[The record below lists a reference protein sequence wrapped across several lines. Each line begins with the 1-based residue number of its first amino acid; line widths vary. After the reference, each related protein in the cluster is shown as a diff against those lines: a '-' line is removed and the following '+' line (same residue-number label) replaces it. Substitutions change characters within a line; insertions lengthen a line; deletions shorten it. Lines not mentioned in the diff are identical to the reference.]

1 MTIEFIL
8 PDIGEGIVEC
18 ELLEWLVS
26 EGEHI
31 EEDQPVAEV
40 MTDKAT
46 VQIPAMHAGTVK
58 KLHYAVGDIAKVH
71 EPLFAMVTDDSSIS
85 ADSVE
90 SEDARANLTSTD
102 DKPQNTAS
110 ENSGSENSNVGET
123 RASSSTSAI
132 EDFILPDIG
141 EGIVECEIVKW
152 NVQEGD
158 SIEEDQAVVEVMT
171 DKAVV
176 EIPAK
181 NAGTVHK
188 LYHAQGDIA
197 KVHTPL
203 FALMVE
209 RSGTNLSGSE
219 SSGSEN
225 SESKLSAPEA
235 AKEQQAN
242 SVSSNKASTKSKAAP
257 HLETEAKWKDGEFEP
272 PIAIPGRVL
281 ASPAVR
287 RIARE
292 QDLDLSEVSGS
303 GKKGRILKTDV
314 LELAKASQDAVSENT
329 RSHAS
334 NTYEL
339 KSGTSSQQ
347 VTSANSNNNQASGG
361 TRVEKV
367 RGIQSA
373 MAKQMAASVYTIPH
387 FTVSDEVVMDNL
399 IALRKNLKPEF
410 EKKNVKLSFM
420 PFFVK
425 AMSLALTEFPVIN
438 SQLNDEGSEQTYFED
453 HNIGFAVDSK
463 IGLLVPNIKGVQ
475 RLSLFDIAVQMQDII
490 EQARAGRVSG
500 EHLKGGTI
508 SISNI
513 GAIGG
518 ITATPVINKPEAA
531 IVALGKTQKLPRFD
545 DNDNVTA
552 QNIMAVNWSGDHRII
567 DGATMVRFN
576 NLWMSYLTSPE
587 KMLMHLK

>member
-46 VQIPAMHAGTVK
+46 VQIPAMHAGVVN
-58 KLHYAVGDIAKVH
+58 KLHYAVRDIAKVH
-71 EPLFAMVTDDSSIS
+71 APLFSMTPDDADGNNEPQAEDSNKRTDEISSK
-85 ADSVE
+85 
-90 SEDARANLTSTD
+90 NM
-102 DKPQNTAS
+102 QNDELPVAPS
-110 ENSGSENSNVGET
+110 
-123 RASSSTSAI
+123 RASSDKHI

-141 EGIVECEIVKW
+141 EGIVECEIVRW
-152 NVQEGD
+152 NVAEGD
-158 SIEEDQAVVEVMT
+158 VIEEDQAVVEVMT

-181 NAGTVHK
+181 NAGTVHR
-188 LYHAQGDIA
+188 LYYAQGDIA
-197 KVHTPL
+197 KVHSAL
-203 FALMVE
+203 FALEVE
-209 RSGTNLSGSE
+209 GDSNPAGDTEGNTSE
-219 SSGSEN
+219 SSQST
-225 SESKLSAPEA
+225 SATIIREPSNA
-235 AKEQQAN
+235 
-242 SVSSNKASTKSKAAP
+242 SNKHSTQLTSSKFR
-257 HLETEAKWKDGEFEP
+257 DGEFEP
-272 PIAIPGRVL
+272 PIAIEGKVL

-292 QDLDLSEVSGS
+292 HNIDLSAVNGS
-303 GKKGRILKTDV
+303 GKKGRVLKADV
-314 LELAKASQDAVSENT
+314 LNIQQSIKAESPFEDSTKPVSN
-329 RSHAS
+329 AS
-334 NTYEL
+334 
-339 KSGTSSQQ
+339 TSEKL
-347 VTSANSNNNQASGG
+347 SAANKGEVR
-361 TRVEKV
+361 TEKV
-367 RGIQSA
+367 RGIQAA
-373 MAKQMAASVYTIPH
+373 MAKQMSASVYTIPH
-387 FTVSDEVVMDNL
+387 FTVSDELVMDNL
-399 IALRKNLKPEF
+399 MSLRNLLKPEF
-410 EKKNVKLSFM
+410 EAKGTKLSFM

-425 AMSLALTEFPVIN
+425 AMSLALNEFPVVN
-438 SQLNDEGSEQTYFED
+438 SQLNDDASELSYYSD

-463 IGLLVPNIKGVQ
+463 IGLLVPNIKRVQ
-475 RLSLFDIAVQMQDII
+475 DLSLLDIAVQMQDII

-545 DNDNVTA
+545 DSGNVSA
-552 QNIMAVNWSGDHRII
+552 QHIMAVNWSGDHRII

-576 NLWMSYLTSPE
+576 NLWMSYLMQPE

>member
-46 VQIPAMHAGTVK
+46 VQIPAMHAGVVN

-71 EPLFAMVTDDSSIS
+71 APLFSMTPDD
-85 ADSVE
+85 ADANSDTQ
-90 SEDARANLTSTD
+90 EDAQAEVKDNASE
-102 DKPQNTAS
+102 TAS
-110 ENSGSENSNVGET
+110 VNDS
-123 RASSSTSAI
+123 ASSSASNGKHI

-152 NVQEGD
+152 NVAEGD
-158 SIEEDQAVVEVMT
+158 EIEEDQAVVEVMT

-181 NAGTVHK
+181 NAGTVHR
-188 LYHAQGDIA
+188 LYYAQGDIA
-197 KVHTPL
+197 KVHSAL
-203 FALMVE
+203 FALEVAGE
-209 RSGTNLSGSE
+209 VTTTSGTNDDSPSANNNASSVASQSSVNTQTNGS
-219 SSGSEN
+219 SQQSAQVAP
-225 SESKLSAPEA
+225 SKFS
-235 AKEQQAN
+235 
-242 SVSSNKASTKSKAAP
+242 
-257 HLETEAKWKDGEFEP
+257 DGEYEP
-272 PIAIPGRVL
+272 PIAIEGKVL

-287 RIARE
+287 RVARE
-292 QDLDLSEVSGS
+292 KNIDLSTVEGS
-303 GKKGRILKTDV
+303 GKKGRILKSDV
-314 LELAKASQDAVSENT
+314 LNLQ
-329 RSHAS
+329 HS
-334 NTYEL
+334 NVD
-339 KSGTSSQQ
+339 TSSQSS
-347 VTSANSNNNQASGG
+347 TSSAPSSSNAEKGDSNSTSTVLKGSVR
-361 TRVEKV
+361 TEKV
-367 RGIQSA
+367 RGIQAA
-373 MAKQMAASVYTIPH
+373 MAKQMSASVYTIPH
-387 FTVSDEVVMDNL
+387 FTVSDELVMDNL
-399 IALRKNLKPEF
+399 MALRKLLKPEF
-410 EKKNVKLSFM
+410 EAKNVKLSFM

-425 AMSLALTEFPVIN
+425 AMSLALNEFPVIN
-438 SQLNDEGSEQTYFED
+438 SQLNEDATEISYFAD

-463 IGLLVPNIKGVQ
+463 IGLLVPNIKRVQ
-475 RLSLFDIAVQMQDII
+475 DLSLLDIAVQMQDII
-490 EQARAGRVSG
+490 EQARAGRVAG

-545 DNDNVTA
+545 DEGNVSA

-576 NLWMSYLTSPE
+576 NLWMSYLTQPE

>member
-46 VQIPAMHAGTVK
+46 VQIPAMHAGVVN

-71 EPLFAMVTDDSSIS
+71 APLFSMTPDD
-85 ADSVE
+85 ADANSDTQ
-90 SEDARANLTSTD
+90 EDAQAEVKDN
-102 DKPQNTAS
+102 AS
-110 ENSGSENSNVGET
+110 ETATANDS
-123 RASSSTSAI
+123 ASSSASNGKHI

-152 NVQEGD
+152 NVAEGD
-158 SIEEDQAVVEVMT
+158 EIEEDQAVVEVMT

-181 NAGTVHK
+181 NAGTVHR
-188 LYHAQGDIA
+188 LYYAQGDIA
-197 KVHTPL
+197 KVHSAL
-203 FALMVE
+203 FALEVAGE
-209 RSGTNLSGSE
+209 VTTTSGTNDDSPSANNNASSVASQSSVNTQTNGS
-219 SSGSEN
+219 SQQSAQIAP
-225 SESKLSAPEA
+225 SKFS
-235 AKEQQAN
+235 
-242 SVSSNKASTKSKAAP
+242 
-257 HLETEAKWKDGEFEP
+257 DGEYEP
-272 PIAIPGRVL
+272 PIAIEGKVL

-287 RIARE
+287 RVARE
-292 QDLDLSEVSGS
+292 KNIDLSTVEGS
-303 GKKGRILKTDV
+303 GKKGRILKSDV
-314 LELAKASQDAVSENT
+314 LNLQ
-329 RSHAS
+329 HS
-334 NTYEL
+334 NVD
-339 KSGTSSQQ
+339 TSSQN
-347 VTSANSNNNQASGG
+347 TSSSAPSSSTAEKGDLNSTSTVLKGSVK
-361 TRVEKV
+361 TEKV
-367 RGIQSA
+367 RGIQAA
-373 MAKQMAASVYTIPH
+373 MAKQMSASVYTIPH
-387 FTVSDEVVMDNL
+387 FTVSDELVMDNL
-399 IALRKNLKPEF
+399 MSLRKLLKPEF
-410 EKKNVKLSFM
+410 EAKNVKLSFM

-425 AMSLALTEFPVIN
+425 AMSLALNEFPVVN
-438 SQLNDEGSEQTYFED
+438 SQLNEDATEISYFAD

-463 IGLLVPNIKGVQ
+463 IGLLVPNIKRVQ
-475 RLSLFDIAVQMQDII
+475 DLSLLDIAVQMQDII
-490 EQARAGRVSG
+490 EQARAGRVAG

-545 DNDNVTA
+545 DEGNVSA

-576 NLWMSYLTSPE
+576 NLWMSYLTQPE

>member
-46 VQIPAMHAGTVK
+46 VQIPAMHAGVVN

-71 EPLFAMVTDDSSIS
+71 APLFSMTPDD
-85 ADSVE
+85 ADANSDTQ
-90 SEDARANLTSTD
+90 EDAQAEVKDN
-102 DKPQNTAS
+102 AS
-110 ENSGSENSNVGET
+110 ETATANDS
-123 RASSSTSAI
+123 ASSSASNGKHI

-152 NVQEGD
+152 NVAEGD
-158 SIEEDQAVVEVMT
+158 EIEEDQAVVEVMT

-181 NAGTVHK
+181 NAGTVHR
-188 LYHAQGDIA
+188 LYYAQGDIA
-197 KVHTPL
+197 KVHSAL
-203 FALMVE
+203 FALEVAGE
-209 RSGTNLSGSE
+209 VTTTSGTNDDSPSANNNASSVASQSSVNTQTNGS
-219 SSGSEN
+219 SQQSAQVAP
-225 SESKLSAPEA
+225 SKFS
-235 AKEQQAN
+235 
-242 SVSSNKASTKSKAAP
+242 
-257 HLETEAKWKDGEFEP
+257 DGEYEP
-272 PIAIPGRVL
+272 PIAIEGKVL

-287 RIARE
+287 RVARE
-292 QDLDLSEVSGS
+292 KNIDLSSVEGS
-303 GKKGRILKTDV
+303 GKKGRILKSDV
-314 LELAKASQDAVSENT
+314 LNLQ
-329 RSHAS
+329 HS
-334 NTYEL
+334 NVD
-339 KSGTSSQQ
+339 TSSQNS
-347 VTSANSNNNQASGG
+347 TSSAPSSSNAEKGDSNSTSTVLKGSVR
-361 TRVEKV
+361 TEKV
-367 RGIQSA
+367 RGIHAA
-373 MAKQMAASVYTIPH
+373 MAKQMSASVYTIPH
-387 FTVSDEVVMDNL
+387 FTVSDELVMDNL
-399 IALRKNLKPEF
+399 MALRKLLKPEF
-410 EKKNVKLSFM
+410 EAKNVKLSFM

-425 AMSLALTEFPVIN
+425 AMSLALNEFPVVN
-438 SQLNDEGSEQTYFED
+438 SQLNEDATEISYFAD

-463 IGLLVPNIKGVQ
+463 IGLLVPNIKRVQ
-475 RLSLFDIAVQMQDII
+475 DLSLLDIAVQMQDII
-490 EQARAGRVSG
+490 EQARAGRVAG

-545 DNDNVTA
+545 DEGNVSA

-576 NLWMSYLTSPE
+576 NLWMSYLTQPE

>member
-46 VQIPAMHAGTVK
+46 VQIPAMHAGVVN

-71 EPLFAMVTDDSSIS
+71 APLFSMTPDD
-85 ADSVE
+85 ADANSDTQ
-90 SEDARANLTSTD
+90 EDAQAEVKDN
-102 DKPQNTAS
+102 AS
-110 ENSGSENSNVGET
+110 ETATANDS
-123 RASSSTSAI
+123 ASSSASNGKHI

-152 NVQEGD
+152 NVAEGD
-158 SIEEDQAVVEVMT
+158 EIEEDQAVVEVMT

-181 NAGTVHK
+181 NAGTVHR
-188 LYHAQGDIA
+188 LYYAQGDIA
-197 KVHTPL
+197 KVHSAL
-203 FALMVE
+203 FALEVAGE
-209 RSGTNLSGSE
+209 VTTTSGTNDDSPSANNNASSVASQSSVNTQTNGS
-219 SSGSEN
+219 SQQSAQVAP
-225 SESKLSAPEA
+225 SKFS
-235 AKEQQAN
+235 
-242 SVSSNKASTKSKAAP
+242 
-257 HLETEAKWKDGEFEP
+257 DGEYEP
-272 PIAIPGRVL
+272 PIAIEGKVL

-287 RIARE
+287 RVARE
-292 QDLDLSEVSGS
+292 KNIDLSSVEGS
-303 GKKGRILKTDV
+303 GKKGRILKSDV
-314 LELAKASQDAVSENT
+314 LNLQ
-329 RSHAS
+329 HS
-334 NTYEL
+334 NVD
-339 KSGTSSQQ
+339 TSSQNS
-347 VTSANSNNNQASGG
+347 TSSAPSSSNAEKGDSNSTSTVLKGSVR
-361 TRVEKV
+361 TEKV
-367 RGIQSA
+367 RGIHAA
-373 MAKQMAASVYTIPH
+373 MAKQMSASVYTIPH
-387 FTVSDEVVMDNL
+387 FTVSDELVMDNL
-399 IALRKNLKPEF
+399 MALRKLLKPEF
-410 EKKNVKLSFM
+410 EAKNVKLSFM

-425 AMSLALTEFPVIN
+425 AMSLALNEFPVIN
-438 SQLNDEGSEQTYFED
+438 SQLNEDATEISYFAD

-463 IGLLVPNIKGVQ
+463 IGLLVPNIKRVQ
-475 RLSLFDIAVQMQDII
+475 DLSLLDIAVQMQDII
-490 EQARAGRVSG
+490 EQARAGRVAG

-545 DNDNVTA
+545 DEGNVSA

-576 NLWMSYLTSPE
+576 NLWMSYLTQPE

>member
-46 VQIPAMHAGTVK
+46 VQIPAMHAGVVN

-71 EPLFAMVTDDSSIS
+71 APLFSMTPDD
-85 ADSVE
+85 ADANSDTH
-90 SEDARANLTSTD
+90 EDAQAEVKDN
-102 DKPQNTAS
+102 AS
-110 ENSGSENSNVGET
+110 ETATANDS
-123 RASSSTSAI
+123 ASSSASNGKHI

-152 NVQEGD
+152 NVAEGD
-158 SIEEDQAVVEVMT
+158 EIEEDQAVVEVMT

-181 NAGTVHK
+181 NAGTVHR
-188 LYHAQGDIA
+188 LYYAQGDIA
-197 KVHTPL
+197 KVHSAL
-203 FALMVE
+203 FALEVAGE
-209 RSGTNLSGSE
+209 VTTTSGTNDDSPSANNNASSVASQSSVNTQTNGS
-219 SSGSEN
+219 SQQSAQIAP
-225 SESKLSAPEA
+225 SKFS
-235 AKEQQAN
+235 
-242 SVSSNKASTKSKAAP
+242 
-257 HLETEAKWKDGEFEP
+257 DGEYEP
-272 PIAIPGRVL
+272 PIAIEGKVL

-287 RIARE
+287 RVARE
-292 QDLDLSEVSGS
+292 KNIDLSSVEGS
-303 GKKGRILKTDV
+303 GKKGRILKSDV
-314 LELAKASQDAVSENT
+314 LNLQ
-329 RSHAS
+329 HS
-334 NTYEL
+334 NVD
-339 KSGTSSQQ
+339 TSSQN
-347 VTSANSNNNQASGG
+347 TSSSAPSSSTAEKGDLNSTSTVLKGSVR
-361 TRVEKV
+361 TEKV
-367 RGIQSA
+367 RGIQAA
-373 MAKQMAASVYTIPH
+373 MAKQMSASVYTIPH
-387 FTVSDEVVMDNL
+387 FTVSDELVMDNL
-399 IALRKNLKPEF
+399 MSLRKLLKPEF
-410 EKKNVKLSFM
+410 EAKNVKLSFM

-425 AMSLALTEFPVIN
+425 AMSLALNEFPVVN
-438 SQLNDEGSEQTYFED
+438 SQLNEDATEISYFAD

-463 IGLLVPNIKGVQ
+463 IGLLVPNIKRVQ
-475 RLSLFDIAVQMQDII
+475 DLSLLDIAVQMQDII
-490 EQARAGRVSG
+490 EQARAGRVAG

-545 DNDNVTA
+545 DEGNVSA

-576 NLWMSYLTSPE
+576 NLWMSYLTQPE

>member
-46 VQIPAMHAGTVK
+46 VQIPAMHAGVVN

-71 EPLFAMVTDDSSIS
+71 APLFSMTPDD
-85 ADSVE
+85 ADANSDTH
-90 SEDARANLTSTD
+90 EDAQAEVKDN
-102 DKPQNTAS
+102 AS
-110 ENSGSENSNVGET
+110 ETATANDS
-123 RASSSTSAI
+123 ASSGASNGKHI

-152 NVQEGD
+152 NVAEGD
-158 SIEEDQAVVEVMT
+158 EIEEDQAVVEVMT

-181 NAGTVHK
+181 NAGTVHR
-188 LYHAQGDIA
+188 LYYAQGDIA
-197 KVHTPL
+197 KVHSAL
-203 FALMVE
+203 FALEVAGE
-209 RSGTNLSGSE
+209 VTTSSGTNDESPSANNSASSVASQSSVNKQTNGS
-219 SSGSEN
+219 SQQSAQFAP
-225 SESKLSAPEA
+225 SKFS
-235 AKEQQAN
+235 
-242 SVSSNKASTKSKAAP
+242 
-257 HLETEAKWKDGEFEP
+257 DGEYEP
-272 PIAIPGRVL
+272 PIAIEGKVL

-287 RIARE
+287 RVARE
-292 QDLDLSEVSGS
+292 KNIDLSTVEGS
-303 GKKGRILKTDV
+303 GKKGRILKSDV
-314 LELAKASQDAVSENT
+314 LNLQ
-329 RSHAS
+329 HS
-334 NTYEL
+334 NVD
-339 KSGTSSQQ
+339 TSSQNSRSSAPSSSTAEKGDLNS
-347 VTSANSNNNQASGG
+347 TSTVLKGSVR
-361 TRVEKV
+361 TEKV
-367 RGIQSA
+367 RGIQAA
-373 MAKQMAASVYTIPH
+373 MAKQMSASVYTIPH
-387 FTVSDEVVMDNL
+387 FTVSDELVMDNL
-399 IALRKNLKPEF
+399 MSLRKLLKPEF
-410 EKKNVKLSFM
+410 EAKNVKLSFM

-425 AMSLALTEFPVIN
+425 AMSLALNEFPVVN
-438 SQLNDEGSEQTYFED
+438 SQLNEDATEISYFAD

-463 IGLLVPNIKGVQ
+463 IGLLVPNIKRVQ
-475 RLSLFDIAVQMQDII
+475 DLSLLEIAVQMQDII
-490 EQARAGRVSG
+490 EQARAGRVAG

-545 DNDNVTA
+545 DEGNVSA

-576 NLWMSYLTSPE
+576 NLWMSYLTQPE

>member
-46 VQIPAMHAGTVK
+46 VQIPAMHAGVVN

-71 EPLFAMVTDDSSIS
+71 APLFSMTPDD
-85 ADSVE
+85 ADANSDTQ
-90 SEDARANLTSTD
+90 EDAQAEVKDN
-102 DKPQNTAS
+102 AS
-110 ENSGSENSNVGET
+110 ETATANDS
-123 RASSSTSAI
+123 ASSGASNGKHI

-152 NVQEGD
+152 NVAEGD
-158 SIEEDQAVVEVMT
+158 EIEEDQAVVEVMT

-181 NAGTVHK
+181 NAGTVHR
-188 LYHAQGDIA
+188 LYYAQGDIA
-197 KVHTPL
+197 KVHSAL
-203 FALMVE
+203 FALEVAGE
-209 RSGTNLSGSE
+209 VTTTSGTNDDSPSANNNASSVASQSSVNTQTNGS
-219 SSGSEN
+219 SQQSAQVAP
-225 SESKLSAPEA
+225 SKFS
-235 AKEQQAN
+235 
-242 SVSSNKASTKSKAAP
+242 
-257 HLETEAKWKDGEFEP
+257 DGEYEP
-272 PIAIPGRVL
+272 PIAIEGKVL

-287 RIARE
+287 RVARE
-292 QDLDLSEVSGS
+292 KNIDLSTVEGS
-303 GKKGRILKTDV
+303 GKKGRILKSDV
-314 LELAKASQDAVSENT
+314 LNLQ
-329 RSHAS
+329 HS
-334 NTYEL
+334 NVD
-339 KSGTSSQQ
+339 TSSQN
-347 VTSANSNNNQASGG
+347 TSSSAPSSSTAEKGDLNSTSTVLKGSVR
-361 TRVEKV
+361 TEKV
-367 RGIQSA
+367 RGIQAA
-373 MAKQMAASVYTIPH
+373 MAKQMSASVYTIPH
-387 FTVSDEVVMDNL
+387 FTVSDELVMDNL
-399 IALRKNLKPEF
+399 MSLRKLLKPEF
-410 EKKNVKLSFM
+410 EAKNVKLSFM

-425 AMSLALTEFPVIN
+425 AMSLALNEFPVVN
-438 SQLNDEGSEQTYFED
+438 SQLNEDATEISYFAD

-463 IGLLVPNIKGVQ
+463 IGLLVPNIKRVQ
-475 RLSLFDIAVQMQDII
+475 DLSLLEIAVQMQDII
-490 EQARAGRVSG
+490 EQARAGRVAG

-545 DNDNVTA
+545 DEGNVSA

-576 NLWMSYLTSPE
+576 NLWMSYLTQPE

>member
-46 VQIPAMHAGTVK
+46 VQIPAMHAGVVN

-71 EPLFAMVTDDSSIS
+71 APLFSMTPDDAGTNS
-85 ADSVE
+85 DTQ
-90 SEDARANLTSTD
+90 EDAQAEVKEN
-102 DKPQNTAS
+102 AS
-110 ENSGSENSNVGET
+110 ETATANDS
-123 RASSSTSAI
+123 ASSSASNGKHI

-152 NVQEGD
+152 NVAEGD
-158 SIEEDQAVVEVMT
+158 EIEEDQAVVEVMT

-181 NAGTVHK
+181 NAGTVHR
-188 LYHAQGDIA
+188 LYYAQGDIA
-197 KVHTPL
+197 KVHSAL
-203 FALMVE
+203 FALEVAGE
-209 RSGTNLSGSE
+209 ATTTSGTDDE
-219 SSGSEN
+219 S
-225 SESKLSAPEA
+225 LSANNSA
-235 AKEQQAN
+235 SSVASQSSVTVQTNGSSQQSAQ
-242 SVSSNKASTKSKAAP
+242 VAPSKFS
-257 HLETEAKWKDGEFEP
+257 DGEYEP
-272 PIAIPGRVL
+272 PIAIEGKVL

-287 RIARE
+287 RVARE
-292 QDLDLSEVSGS
+292 KNIDLSTVEGS
-303 GKKGRILKTDV
+303 GKKGRILKSDV
-314 LELAKASQDAVSENT
+314 LNLQ
-329 RSHAS
+329 HS
-334 NTYEL
+334 NVD
-339 KSGTSSQQ
+339 TSSQNS
-347 VTSANSNNNQASGG
+347 TSSAPSSSNAEKGDSNSTSTVLKGSVR
-361 TRVEKV
+361 TEKV
-367 RGIQSA
+367 RGIQAA
-373 MAKQMAASVYTIPH
+373 MAKQMSASVYTIPH
-387 FTVSDEVVMDNL
+387 FTVSDELVMDNL
-399 IALRKNLKPEF
+399 MALRKLLKPEF
-410 EKKNVKLSFM
+410 EAKNVKLSFM

-425 AMSLALTEFPVIN
+425 AMSLALNEFPVIN
-438 SQLNDEGSEQTYFED
+438 SQLNEDATEISYFAD

-463 IGLLVPNIKGVQ
+463 IGLLVPNIKRVQ
-475 RLSLFDIAVQMQDII
+475 DLSLLEIAVQMQDII
-490 EQARAGRVSG
+490 EQARAGRVAG

-545 DNDNVTA
+545 DEGNVSA

-576 NLWMSYLTSPE
+576 NLWMSYLTQPE

>member
-46 VQIPAMHAGTVK
+46 VQIPAMHAGVVN

-71 EPLFAMVTDDSSIS
+71 APLFSMTPDD
-85 ADSVE
+85 ADANSDTQ
-90 SEDARANLTSTD
+90 EDAQAEVKDNAAETATANVS
-102 DKPQNTAS
+102 
-110 ENSGSENSNVGET
+110 
-123 RASSSTSAI
+123 ASSSASNGKHI

-152 NVQEGD
+152 NVAEGD
-158 SIEEDQAVVEVMT
+158 EIEEDQAVVEVMT

-181 NAGTVHK
+181 NAGTVHR
-188 LYHAQGDIA
+188 LYYAQGDIA
-197 KVHTPL
+197 KVHSAL
-203 FALMVE
+203 FALEVVGE
-209 RSGTNLSGSE
+209 ASATNSTDDASP
-219 SSGSEN
+219 SSDTG
-225 SESKLSAPEA
+225 
-235 AKEQQAN
+235 
-242 SVSSNKASTKSKAAP
+242 SSNVASQSSVQTQTTGLSQQSMQVAPSKFS
-257 HLETEAKWKDGEFEP
+257 DGEYEP
-272 PIAIPGRVL
+272 PIAIEGKVL

-287 RIARE
+287 RVARE
-292 QDLDLSEVSGS
+292 KNIDLSSVKGS
-303 GKKGRILKTDV
+303 GKKGRILKSDV
-314 LELAKASQDAVSENT
+314 LNLQQPSVGSSTQSAPSSSSSSTSQKGDSSSVNT
-329 RSHAS
+329 VVKGSVR
-334 NTYEL
+334 T
-339 KSGTSSQQ
+339 
-347 VTSANSNNNQASGG
+347 
-361 TRVEKV
+361 EKV
-367 RGIQSA
+367 RGIQAA
-373 MAKQMAASVYTIPH
+373 MAKQMSASVYTIPH
-387 FTVSDEVVMDNL
+387 FTVSDELVMDNL
-399 IALRKNLKPEF
+399 MSLRKLLKPEF
-410 EKKNVKLSFM
+410 EAKNVKLSFM

-425 AMSLALTEFPVIN
+425 AMSLALNEFPVVN
-438 SQLNDEGSEQTYFED
+438 SQLNEDATEISYFAD

-463 IGLLVPNIKGVQ
+463 IGLLVPNIKRVQ
-475 RLSLFDIAVQMQDII
+475 DLSLLDIAVQMQDII
-490 EQARAGRVSG
+490 EQARAGRVAG

-545 DNDNVTA
+545 DEGNVSA

-576 NLWMSYLTSPE
+576 NLWMSYLTQPE

>member
-46 VQIPAMHAGTVK
+46 VQIPAMHAGVVN

-71 EPLFAMVTDDSSIS
+71 APLFSMTPDDAGTNS
-85 ADSVE
+85 DTQ
-90 SEDARANLTSTD
+90 EDAQAEVKEN
-102 DKPQNTAS
+102 AS
-110 ENSGSENSNVGET
+110 ETATANDS
-123 RASSSTSAI
+123 ASSSASNGKHI

-152 NVQEGD
+152 NVAEGD
-158 SIEEDQAVVEVMT
+158 EIEEDQAVVEVMT

-181 NAGTVHK
+181 NAGTVHR
-188 LYHAQGDIA
+188 LYYAQGDIA
-197 KVHTPL
+197 KVHSAL
-203 FALMVE
+203 FALEVAGE
-209 RSGTNLSGSE
+209 ATTTSGTDDE
-219 SSGSEN
+219 S
-225 SESKLSAPEA
+225 LSANNSA
-235 AKEQQAN
+235 SSVASQSSVTVQTNGSSQQSAQ
-242 SVSSNKASTKSKAAP
+242 VAPSKFS
-257 HLETEAKWKDGEFEP
+257 DGEYEP
-272 PIAIPGRVL
+272 PIAIEGKVL

-287 RIARE
+287 RVARE
-292 QDLDLSEVSGS
+292 KNIDLSTVEGS
-303 GKKGRILKTDV
+303 GKKGRILKSDV
-314 LELAKASQDAVSENT
+314 LNLQ
-329 RSHAS
+329 HS
-334 NTYEL
+334 NVD
-339 KSGTSSQQ
+339 TSSQNS
-347 VTSANSNNNQASGG
+347 TSSAPSSSNAEKGDSNSTSTVLKGSVR
-361 TRVEKV
+361 TEKV
-367 RGIQSA
+367 RGIQAA
-373 MAKQMAASVYTIPH
+373 MAKQMSASVYTIPH
-387 FTVSDEVVMDNL
+387 FTVSDELVMDNL
-399 IALRKNLKPEF
+399 MALRKLLKPEF
-410 EKKNVKLSFM
+410 EAKNVKLSFM

-425 AMSLALTEFPVIN
+425 AMSLALNKFPVIN
-438 SQLNDEGSEQTYFED
+438 SQLNEDATEISYFAD

-463 IGLLVPNIKGVQ
+463 IGLLVPNIKRVQ
-475 RLSLFDIAVQMQDII
+475 DLSLLEIAVQMQDII
-490 EQARAGRVSG
+490 EQARAGRVAG

-545 DNDNVTA
+545 DEGNVSA

-576 NLWMSYLTSPE
+576 NLWMSYLTQPE

>member
-46 VQIPAMHAGTVK
+46 VQIPAMHAGVVN

-71 EPLFAMVTDDSSIS
+71 APLFSMTPDD
-85 ADSVE
+85 ADANSDTH
-90 SEDARANLTSTD
+90 EDAQAEVKDN
-102 DKPQNTAS
+102 AS
-110 ENSGSENSNVGET
+110 ETATANDS
-123 RASSSTSAI
+123 ASSGASNSKHI

-152 NVQEGD
+152 NVAEGD
-158 SIEEDQAVVEVMT
+158 EIEEDQAVVEVMT

-181 NAGTVHK
+181 NAGTVHR
-188 LYHAQGDIA
+188 LYYAQGDIA
-197 KVHTPL
+197 KVHSAL
-203 FALMVE
+203 FALEVAGE
-209 RSGTNLSGSE
+209 VTTTSGTDDESPSANNSASSVASQSSVNTQTNGS
-219 SSGSEN
+219 SQQSAQIAP
-225 SESKLSAPEA
+225 SKFS
-235 AKEQQAN
+235 
-242 SVSSNKASTKSKAAP
+242 
-257 HLETEAKWKDGEFEP
+257 DGEYEP
-272 PIAIPGRVL
+272 PIAIEGKVL

-287 RIARE
+287 RVARE
-292 QDLDLSEVSGS
+292 KNIDLSTVEGS
-303 GKKGRILKTDV
+303 GKKGRILKSDV
-314 LELAKASQDAVSENT
+314 LNLQ
-329 RSHAS
+329 HS
-334 NTYEL
+334 NVD
-339 KSGTSSQQ
+339 TSSQN
-347 VTSANSNNNQASGG
+347 TSSSAPSSSTAGKGDLNSTSTVLKGSVR
-361 TRVEKV
+361 TEKV
-367 RGIQSA
+367 RGIQAA
-373 MAKQMAASVYTIPH
+373 MAKQMSASVYTIPH
-387 FTVSDEVVMDNL
+387 FTVSDELVMDNL
-399 IALRKNLKPEF
+399 MSLRKLLKPEF
-410 EKKNVKLSFM
+410 EAKNVKLSFM

-425 AMSLALTEFPVIN
+425 AMSLALNEFPVVN
-438 SQLNDEGSEQTYFED
+438 SQLNEDATEISYFAD

-463 IGLLVPNIKGVQ
+463 IGLLVPNIKRVQ
-475 RLSLFDIAVQMQDII
+475 DLSLLDIAVQMQDII
-490 EQARAGRVSG
+490 EQARAGRVAG

-545 DNDNVTA
+545 DEGNVSA

-576 NLWMSYLTSPE
+576 NLWMSYLTQPE

>member
-1 MTIEFIL
+1 L
-8 PDIGEGIVEC
+8 QC

-46 VQIPAMHAGTVK
+46 VQIPAMHAGVVN

-71 EPLFAMVTDDSSIS
+71 APLFAMTPDDANANS
-85 ADSVE
+85 DTQ
-90 SEDARANLTSTD
+90 EDAQAEVKEN
-102 DKPQNTAS
+102 AS
-110 ENSGSENSNVGET
+110 ETATANDS
-123 RASSSTSAI
+123 ASSGASNGKHI

-152 NVQEGD
+152 NVAEGD
-158 SIEEDQAVVEVMT
+158 EIEEDQAVVEVMT

-181 NAGTVHK
+181 NAGIVHR
-188 LYHAQGDIA
+188 LYYAQGDIA
-197 KVHTPL
+197 KVHSAL
-203 FALMVE
+203 FALEVAGE
-209 RSGTNLSGSE
+209 VTTTSGTNDESPSANNSTSSVASQSSVNTQTKGS
-219 SSGSEN
+219 SQQTTQVAP
-225 SESKLSAPEA
+225 SKFS
-235 AKEQQAN
+235 
-242 SVSSNKASTKSKAAP
+242 
-257 HLETEAKWKDGEFEP
+257 DGEYEP
-272 PIAIPGRVL
+272 PIAIEGKVL

-287 RIARE
+287 RVARE
-292 QDLDLSEVSGS
+292 KNIDLSTVEGS
-303 GKKGRILKTDV
+303 GKKGRILKSDV
-314 LELAKASQDAVSENT
+314 LNLQ
-329 RSHAS
+329 HS
-334 NTYEL
+334 NVD
-339 KSGTSSQQ
+339 TSSQN
-347 VTSANSNNNQASGG
+347 TSSSAPSSSTAEQGDSNSTSTVLKGSVR
-361 TRVEKV
+361 TEKV
-367 RGIQSA
+367 RGIQAA
-373 MAKQMAASVYTIPH
+373 MAKQMSASVYTIPH
-387 FTVSDEVVMDNL
+387 FTVSDELVMDNL
-399 IALRKNLKPEF
+399 MSLRKLLKPEF
-410 EKKNVKLSFM
+410 EAKNVKLSFM

-425 AMSLALTEFPVIN
+425 AMSLALNEFPVVN
-438 SQLNDEGSEQTYFED
+438 SQLNEDATEISYFAD

-463 IGLLVPNIKGVQ
+463 IGLLVPNIKRVQ
-475 RLSLFDIAVQMQDII
+475 DLSLLDIAVQMQDII
-490 EQARAGRVSG
+490 EQARAGRVAG

-545 DNDNVTA
+545 DEGNVSA

-576 NLWMSYLTSPE
+576 NLWMSYLTQPE

>member
-46 VQIPAMHAGTVK
+46 VQIPAMHAGVVN

-71 EPLFAMVTDDSSIS
+71 APLFSMTPDDGDANS
-85 ADSVE
+85 DTH
-90 SEDARANLTSTD
+90 EDAQAEVKDN
-102 DKPQNTAS
+102 AS
-110 ENSGSENSNVGET
+110 ETATANDS
-123 RASSSTSAI
+123 ASSGASNSKHI

-152 NVQEGD
+152 NVAEGD
-158 SIEEDQAVVEVMT
+158 EIEEDQAVVEVMT

-181 NAGTVHK
+181 NAGTVHR
-188 LYHAQGDIA
+188 LYYAQGDIA
-197 KVHTPL
+197 KVHSAL
-203 FALMVE
+203 FALEVAGE
-209 RSGTNLSGSE
+209 VTTTSGTDDESPSANNSASSVASQSSVNTQTNGS
-219 SSGSEN
+219 SQQSAQIAP
-225 SESKLSAPEA
+225 SKFS
-235 AKEQQAN
+235 
-242 SVSSNKASTKSKAAP
+242 
-257 HLETEAKWKDGEFEP
+257 DGEYEP
-272 PIAIPGRVL
+272 PIAIEGKVL

-287 RIARE
+287 RVARE
-292 QDLDLSEVSGS
+292 KNIDLSTVEGS
-303 GKKGRILKTDV
+303 GKKGRILKSDV
-314 LELAKASQDAVSENT
+314 LNLQ
-329 RSHAS
+329 HS
-334 NTYEL
+334 NVD
-339 KSGTSSQQ
+339 TSSQNS
-347 VTSANSNNNQASGG
+347 TSSAPSSSNAEKGDSNSTSTVLKGSVR
-361 TRVEKV
+361 TEKV
-367 RGIQSA
+367 RGIQAA
-373 MAKQMAASVYTIPH
+373 MAKQMSASVYTIPH
-387 FTVSDEVVMDNL
+387 FTVSDELVMDNL
-399 IALRKNLKPEF
+399 MALRKLLKPEF
-410 EKKNVKLSFM
+410 EAKNVKLSFM

-425 AMSLALTEFPVIN
+425 AMSLALNEFPVIN
-438 SQLNDEGSEQTYFED
+438 SQLNEDATEISYFAD

-463 IGLLVPNIKGVQ
+463 IGLLVPNIKRVQ
-475 RLSLFDIAVQMQDII
+475 DLSLLDIAVQMQDII
-490 EQARAGRVSG
+490 EQARAGRVAG

-545 DNDNVTA
+545 DEGNVSA

-576 NLWMSYLTSPE
+576 NLWMSYLTQPE

>member
-46 VQIPAMHAGTVK
+46 VQIPAMHAGTVE
-58 KLHYAVGDIAKVH
+58 KLHYAVGEIAKVH
-71 EPLFAMVTDDSSIS
+71 EPLFAMQPDDADVVSDNQ
-85 ADSVE
+85 DSVNE
-90 SEDARANLTSTD
+90 PSEDASNTISDSNTNL
-102 DKPQNTAS
+102 PQS
-110 ENSGSENSNVGET
+110 E
-123 RASSSTSAI
+123 SAQGI
-132 EDFILPDIG
+132 VEDFILPDIG

-152 NVQEGD
+152 NVSEGD
-158 SIEEDQAVVEVMT
+158 QIEEDQAVVEVMT

-181 NAGTVHK
+181 NAGVVHK

-203 FALMVE
+203 FALLVAGE
-209 RSGTNLSGSE
+209 G
-219 SSGSEN
+219 
-225 SESKLSAPEA
+225 A
-235 AKEQQAN
+235 AADSNQQAAVVGT
-242 SVSSNKASTKSKAAP
+242 STVSAQSGDATGQQKASSKDKRTADITP
-257 HLETEAKWKDGEFEP
+257 SKFKEGEYEP
-272 PIAIPGRVL
+272 PVVIEGKVL

-287 RIARE
+287 RVARE
-292 QDLDLSEVSGS
+292 HNIDLSGLTGS
-303 GKKGRILKTDV
+303 GKKGRILKADV
-314 LELAKASQDAVSENT
+314 IALKAN
-329 RSHAS
+329 
-334 NTYEL
+334 
-339 KSGTSSQQ
+339 
-347 VTSANSNNNQASGG
+347 NSNAKGKELNETSTATAQSSTVTPTSTSGG
-361 TRVEKV
+361 VRVEKV
-367 RGIQSA
+367 RGIQAA
-373 MAKQMAASVYTIPH
+373 MAKQMSASVYTIPH

-399 IALRKNLKPEF
+399 IALRKMLKPEF
-410 EKKNVKLSFM
+410 EAKDIKLSFM

-425 AMSLALTEFPVIN
+425 ALSLALTEFPVIN
-438 SQLNDEGSEQTYFED
+438 SQLNDDASELTYFDD

-475 RLSLFDIAVQMQDII
+475 NLSLLDIALQMQEII
-490 EQARAGRVSG
+490 NQAREGRIAG

-545 DNDNVTA
+545 EQGNVFA
-552 QNIMAVNWSGDHRII
+552 QHIMAVNWSGDHRII
-567 DGATMVRFN
+567 DGATMVKFN
-576 NLWMSYLTSPE
+576 NLWMSYLTQPE

>member
-46 VQIPAMHAGTVK
+46 VQIPAMHAGVVN

-71 EPLFAMVTDDSSIS
+71 APLFSMTPDDANANS
-85 ADSVE
+85 DTH
-90 SEDARANLTSTD
+90 EDAQPEVKDN
-102 DKPQNTAS
+102 AS
-110 ENSGSENSNVGET
+110 ETATANDS
-123 RASSSTSAI
+123 ASSGASNGKHI

-152 NVQEGD
+152 NVAEGD
-158 SIEEDQAVVEVMT
+158 EIEEDQAVVEVMT

-181 NAGTVHK
+181 NAGTVHR
-188 LYHAQGDIA
+188 LYYAQGDIA
-197 KVHTPL
+197 KVHSAL
-203 FALMVE
+203 FALEVAGE
-209 RSGTNLSGSE
+209 VTTTSGTNDESPSANNSASSVASQSSVNTQTNGS
-219 SSGSEN
+219 SQQSAQIAP
-225 SESKLSAPEA
+225 SKFS
-235 AKEQQAN
+235 
-242 SVSSNKASTKSKAAP
+242 
-257 HLETEAKWKDGEFEP
+257 DGEYEP
-272 PIAIPGRVL
+272 PIAIEGKVL

-287 RIARE
+287 RVARE
-292 QDLDLSEVSGS
+292 KNIDLSTVEGS
-303 GKKGRILKTDV
+303 GKKGRILKSDV
-314 LELAKASQDAVSENT
+314 LNLQ
-329 RSHAS
+329 HS
-334 NTYEL
+334 NVD
-339 KSGTSSQQ
+339 TSSQNSTFSAPSSSNAEKGDSNS
-347 VTSANSNNNQASGG
+347 TSTVLKGSVR
-361 TRVEKV
+361 TEKV
-367 RGIQSA
+367 RGIQAA
-373 MAKQMAASVYTIPH
+373 MAKQMSASVYTIPH
-387 FTVSDEVVMDNL
+387 FTVSDELVMDNL
-399 IALRKNLKPEF
+399 MALRKLLKPEF
-410 EKKNVKLSFM
+410 EAKNVKLSFM

-425 AMSLALTEFPVIN
+425 AMSLALNEFPVVN
-438 SQLNDEGSEQTYFED
+438 SQLNEDATEISYFAD

-463 IGLLVPNIKGVQ
+463 IGLLVPNIKRVQ
-475 RLSLFDIAVQMQDII
+475 DLSLLDIAVQMQDII
-490 EQARAGRVSG
+490 EQARAGRVAG

-545 DNDNVTA
+545 DEGNVSA

-576 NLWMSYLTSPE
+576 NLWISYLTQPE

>member
-46 VQIPAMHAGTVK
+46 VQIPAMHAGVVN

-71 EPLFAMVTDDSSIS
+71 APLFSMTPDDAGTNS
-85 ADSVE
+85 DTQ
-90 SEDARANLTSTD
+90 EDAQAEVKEN
-102 DKPQNTAS
+102 AS
-110 ENSGSENSNVGET
+110 ETATANDS
-123 RASSSTSAI
+123 ASSSASNGKHI

-152 NVQEGD
+152 NVAEGD
-158 SIEEDQAVVEVMT
+158 EIEEDQAVVEVMT

-181 NAGTVHK
+181 NAGTVHR
-188 LYHAQGDIA
+188 LYYAQGDIA
-197 KVHTPL
+197 KVHSAL
-203 FALMVE
+203 FALEVAGE
-209 RSGTNLSGSE
+209 VTTTSGTNDESPSANNSASSVASQSSVNTQTNGS
-219 SSGSEN
+219 SQQSAQVAP
-225 SESKLSAPEA
+225 SKFS
-235 AKEQQAN
+235 
-242 SVSSNKASTKSKAAP
+242 
-257 HLETEAKWKDGEFEP
+257 DGEYEP
-272 PIAIPGRVL
+272 PIAIEGKVL

-287 RIARE
+287 RVARE
-292 QDLDLSEVSGS
+292 KNIDLSTVEGS
-303 GKKGRILKTDV
+303 GKKGRILKSDV
-314 LELAKASQDAVSENT
+314 LNLQ
-329 RSHAS
+329 HS
-334 NTYEL
+334 NVD
-339 KSGTSSQQ
+339 TSSQNS
-347 VTSANSNNNQASGG
+347 TSSAPSSSNAEKGDSNSTSTVLKGSVR
-361 TRVEKV
+361 TEKV
-367 RGIQSA
+367 RGIQAA
-373 MAKQMAASVYTIPH
+373 MAKQMSASVYTIPH
-387 FTVSDEVVMDNL
+387 FTVSDELVMDNL
-399 IALRKNLKPEF
+399 MALRKLLKPEF
-410 EKKNVKLSFM
+410 EAKNVKLSFM

-425 AMSLALTEFPVIN
+425 AMSLALNEFPVIN
-438 SQLNDEGSEQTYFED
+438 SQLNEDATEISYFAD

-463 IGLLVPNIKGVQ
+463 IGLLVPNIKRVQ
-475 RLSLFDIAVQMQDII
+475 DLSLLEIAVQMQDII
-490 EQARAGRVSG
+490 EQARAGRVAG

-545 DNDNVTA
+545 DEGNVSA

-576 NLWMSYLTSPE
+576 NLWMSYLTQPE

>member
-46 VQIPAMHAGTVK
+46 VQIPAMHAGVVN

-71 EPLFAMVTDDSSIS
+71 APLFSMTPDD
-85 ADSVE
+85 ADANSDTQ
-90 SEDARANLTSTD
+90 EDAQAEVKDN
-102 DKPQNTAS
+102 AS
-110 ENSGSENSNVGET
+110 ETATANDS
-123 RASSSTSAI
+123 ASSSASNGKHI

-152 NVQEGD
+152 NVAEGD
-158 SIEEDQAVVEVMT
+158 EIEEDQAVVEVMT

-181 NAGTVHK
+181 NAGTVHR
-188 LYHAQGDIA
+188 LYYAQGDIA
-197 KVHTPL
+197 KVHSAL
-203 FALMVE
+203 FALEVAGE
-209 RSGTNLSGSE
+209 VTTTSGTNDDSPSANNNASSVASQSSVNTQTNGS
-219 SSGSEN
+219 SQQSAQVAP
-225 SESKLSAPEA
+225 SKFS
-235 AKEQQAN
+235 
-242 SVSSNKASTKSKAAP
+242 
-257 HLETEAKWKDGEFEP
+257 DGEYEP
-272 PIAIPGRVL
+272 PIAIEGKVL

-287 RIARE
+287 RVARE
-292 QDLDLSEVSGS
+292 KNIDLSTVEGS
-303 GKKGRILKTDV
+303 GKKGRILKSDV
-314 LELAKASQDAVSENT
+314 LNLQ
-329 RSHAS
+329 HS
-334 NTYEL
+334 NVD
-339 KSGTSSQQ
+339 TSSQNS
-347 VTSANSNNNQASGG
+347 TSSAPSSSNAEKGDSNSTSTVLKGSVR
-361 TRVEKV
+361 TEKV
-367 RGIQSA
+367 RGIHAA
-373 MAKQMAASVYTIPH
+373 MAKQMSASVYTIPH
-387 FTVSDEVVMDNL
+387 FTVSDELVMDNL
-399 IALRKNLKPEF
+399 MALRKLLKPEF
-410 EKKNVKLSFM
+410 EAKNVKLSFM

-425 AMSLALTEFPVIN
+425 AMSLALNEFPVIN
-438 SQLNDEGSEQTYFED
+438 SQLNEDATEISYFAD

-463 IGLLVPNIKGVQ
+463 IGLLVPNIKRVQ
-475 RLSLFDIAVQMQDII
+475 DLSLLEIAVQMQDII
-490 EQARAGRVSG
+490 EQARAGRVAG

-545 DNDNVTA
+545 DEGNVSA

-576 NLWMSYLTSPE
+576 NLWMSYLTQPE

>member
-46 VQIPAMHAGTVK
+46 VQIPAMHAGVVN

-71 EPLFAMVTDDSSIS
+71 EPLFSMTPDDATDENANSDLNTDANAHSVNENAEGHEQTV
-85 ADSVE
+85 AD
-90 SEDARANLTSTD
+90 T
-102 DKPQNTAS
+102 
-110 ENSGSENSNVGET
+110 GSL
-123 RASSSTSAI
+123 STSEALNGKHI

-152 NVQEGD
+152 NVAEGD
-158 SIEEDQAVVEVMT
+158 EIEEDQAVVEVMT

-181 NAGTVHK
+181 NAGTVHR
-188 LYHAQGDIA
+188 LYYAQGDIA
-197 KVHTPL
+197 KVHSAL
-203 FALMVE
+203 FALEVM
-209 RSGTNLSGSE
+209 GD
-219 SSGSEN
+219 SSV
-225 SESKLSAPEA
+225 
-235 AKEQQAN
+235 AN
-242 SVSSNKASTKSKAAP
+242 STSDNSGDASKATSKPSSNALPQTPDEKTQSKFS
-257 HLETEAKWKDGEFEP
+257 DGEFEP
-272 PIAIPGRVL
+272 PIAIEGKVL

-292 QDLDLSEVSGS
+292 KNIDLSSVKGT
-303 GKKGRILKTDV
+303 GKKGRILKSDV
-314 LELAKASQDAVSENT
+314 MNLQQTNVGASVKD
-329 RSHAS
+329 
-334 NTYEL
+334 
-339 KSGTSSQQ
+339 TSSASS
-347 VTSANSNNNQASGG
+347 TESTSHKSDTNSANTVVKGSVK
-361 TRVEKV
+361 TEKV
-367 RGIQSA
+367 RGIQAA
-373 MAKQMAASVYTIPH
+373 MAKQMSASVYTIPH
-387 FTVSDEVVMDNL
+387 FTVSDELVMDNL
-399 IALRKNLKPEF
+399 MSLRKLLKPEF
-410 EKKNVKLSFM
+410 EANNVKLSFM

-425 AMSLALTEFPVIN
+425 AMSLALNEFPVVN
-438 SQLNDEGSEQTYFED
+438 SQLNDDATEISYYSD

-463 IGLLVPNIKGVQ
+463 IGLLVPNIKRVQ
-475 RLSLFDIAVQMQDII
+475 DLSLLDIARQMQDII
-490 EQARAGRVSG
+490 EQARAGRVAG

-545 DNDNVTA
+545 DAGNVSA
-552 QNIMAVNWSGDHRII
+552 QHIMAVNWSGDHRII

-576 NLWMSYLTSPE
+576 NLWMSYLTQPE

>member
-46 VQIPAMHAGTVK
+46 VQIPAMHAGTVE
-58 KLHYAVGDIAKVH
+58 KLHYAVGEIAKVH
-71 EPLFAMVTDDSSIS
+71 EPLFAMKPDDADVASDNQ
-85 ADSVE
+85 DSVNE
-90 SEDARANLTSTD
+90 PSEDASNTISDSNANL
-102 DKPQNTAS
+102 PQS
-110 ENSGSENSNVGET
+110 E
-123 RASSSTSAI
+123 SAQGI
-132 EDFILPDIG
+132 VEDFILPDIG

-152 NVQEGD
+152 NVSEGD
-158 SIEEDQAVVEVMT
+158 QIEEDQAVVEVMT

-181 NAGTVHK
+181 NAGVVHK

-203 FALMVE
+203 FALLVAGE
-209 RSGTNLSGSE
+209 G
-219 SSGSEN
+219 
-225 SESKLSAPEA
+225 A
-235 AKEQQAN
+235 AADSNQQAA
-242 SVSSNKASTKSKAAP
+242 VVGSSTASAESGDSTSQQKTLSKDKPTADIT
-257 HLETEAKWKDGEFEP
+257 LSKFKEGEYEP
-272 PIAIPGRVL
+272 PVIIEGKVL

-287 RIARE
+287 RVARE
-292 QDLDLSEVSGS
+292 HNIDLSGVTGS
-303 GKKGRILKTDV
+303 GKKGRILKADV
-314 LELAKASQDAVSENT
+314 IALNANNSNAKAK
-329 RSHAS
+329 
-334 NTYEL
+334 EL
-339 KSGTSSQQ
+339 NETSTATATATAQGST
-347 VTSANSNNNQASGG
+347 VTPTSTSGG
-361 TRVEKV
+361 VRVEKV
-367 RGIQSA
+367 RGIQAA
-373 MAKQMAASVYTIPH
+373 MAKQMSASVYTIPH

-399 IALRKNLKPEF
+399 MTLRKMLKPEF
-410 EKKNVKLSFM
+410 EAKDIKLSFM

-425 AMSLALTEFPVIN
+425 ALSLALTEFPVIN
-438 SQLNDEGSEQTYFED
+438 SQLNDDASELTYFDD

-475 RLSLFDIAVQMQDII
+475 NLSLLDIALQMQEII
-490 EQARAGRVSG
+490 NQAREGRIAG

-545 DNDNVTA
+545 EQGNVFA
-552 QNIMAVNWSGDHRII
+552 QHIMAVNWSGDHRII
-567 DGATMVRFN
+567 DGATMVKFN
-576 NLWMSYLTSPE
+576 NLWMSYLTQPE

>member
-46 VQIPAMHAGTVK
+46 VQIPAMHAGVVN

-71 EPLFAMVTDDSSIS
+71 APLFSMTPDDGDANS
-85 ADSVE
+85 DTH
-90 SEDARANLTSTD
+90 EDAQAEVKDN
-102 DKPQNTAS
+102 AS
-110 ENSGSENSNVGET
+110 ETATANDS
-123 RASSSTSAI
+123 ASSGASNGKHI

-152 NVQEGD
+152 NVAEGD
-158 SIEEDQAVVEVMT
+158 EIEEDQAVVEVMT

-181 NAGTVHK
+181 NAGTVHR
-188 LYHAQGDIA
+188 LYYAQGDIA
-197 KVHTPL
+197 KVHSAL
-203 FALMVE
+203 FALEVAGE
-209 RSGTNLSGSE
+209 VTTSSGTNDESPSANNSASSVASQSSVNKQTNGS
-219 SSGSEN
+219 SQQSAQFAP
-225 SESKLSAPEA
+225 SKFS
-235 AKEQQAN
+235 
-242 SVSSNKASTKSKAAP
+242 
-257 HLETEAKWKDGEFEP
+257 DGEYEP
-272 PIAIPGRVL
+272 PIAIEGKVL

-287 RIARE
+287 RVARE
-292 QDLDLSEVSGS
+292 KNIDLSTVEGS
-303 GKKGRILKTDV
+303 GKKGRILKSDV
-314 LELAKASQDAVSENT
+314 LNLQ
-329 RSHAS
+329 HS
-334 NTYEL
+334 NVD
-339 KSGTSSQQ
+339 TSSQN
-347 VTSANSNNNQASGG
+347 TSSSAPSSSTAEKGDLNSTSTVLKGSVR
-361 TRVEKV
+361 TEKV
-367 RGIQSA
+367 RGIQAA
-373 MAKQMAASVYTIPH
+373 MAKQMSASVYTIPH
-387 FTVSDEVVMDNL
+387 FTVSDELVMDNL
-399 IALRKNLKPEF
+399 MSLRKLLKPEF
-410 EKKNVKLSFM
+410 EAKNVKLSFM

-425 AMSLALTEFPVIN
+425 AMSLALNEFPVVN
-438 SQLNDEGSEQTYFED
+438 SQLNEDATEISYFAD

-463 IGLLVPNIKGVQ
+463 IGLLVPNIKRVQ
-475 RLSLFDIAVQMQDII
+475 DLSLLEIAVQMQDII
-490 EQARAGRVSG
+490 EQARAGRVAG

-545 DNDNVTA
+545 DEGNVSA

-576 NLWMSYLTSPE
+576 NLWMSYLTQPE

>member
-46 VQIPAMHAGTVK
+46 VQIPAMHAGVVN

-71 EPLFAMVTDDSSIS
+71 APLFSMTPDD
-85 ADSVE
+85 ADANSDTH
-90 SEDARANLTSTD
+90 EDAQAEVKDN
-102 DKPQNTAS
+102 AS
-110 ENSGSENSNVGET
+110 ETATANDS
-123 RASSSTSAI
+123 ASSGASNGKHI

-152 NVQEGD
+152 NVAEGD
-158 SIEEDQAVVEVMT
+158 EIEEDQAVVEVMT

-181 NAGTVHK
+181 NAGTVHR
-188 LYHAQGDIA
+188 LYYAQGDIA
-197 KVHTPL
+197 KVHSAL
-203 FALMVE
+203 FALEVAGE
-209 RSGTNLSGSE
+209 VTTTSGTDDESPSANNSASSVASQSSVNTQTNGS
-219 SSGSEN
+219 SQQSAQISP
-225 SESKLSAPEA
+225 SKFS
-235 AKEQQAN
+235 
-242 SVSSNKASTKSKAAP
+242 
-257 HLETEAKWKDGEFEP
+257 DGEYEP
-272 PIAIPGRVL
+272 PIAIEGKVL

-287 RIARE
+287 RVARE
-292 QDLDLSEVSGS
+292 KNIDLSTVEGS
-303 GKKGRILKTDV
+303 GKKGRILKSDV
-314 LELAKASQDAVSENT
+314 LNLQ
-329 RSHAS
+329 HS
-334 NTYEL
+334 NVD
-339 KSGTSSQQ
+339 TSSQNSRSSAPSSSTAEKGDLNS
-347 VTSANSNNNQASGG
+347 TSTVLKGSVR
-361 TRVEKV
+361 TEKV
-367 RGIQSA
+367 RGIQAA
-373 MAKQMAASVYTIPH
+373 MAKQMSASVYTIPH
-387 FTVSDEVVMDNL
+387 FTVSDELVMDNL
-399 IALRKNLKPEF
+399 MALRKLLKPEF
-410 EKKNVKLSFM
+410 EAKNVKLSFM

-425 AMSLALTEFPVIN
+425 AMSLALNEFPVIN
-438 SQLNDEGSEQTYFED
+438 SQLNEDATEISYFTD

-463 IGLLVPNIKGVQ
+463 IGLLVPNIKRVQ
-475 RLSLFDIAVQMQDII
+475 DLSLLDIAVQMQVII
-490 EQARAGRVSG
+490 EQARAGRVAG

-545 DNDNVTA
+545 DEGNVSA

-576 NLWMSYLTSPE
+576 NLWMSYLTQPE

>member
-58 KLHYAVGDIAKVH
+58 KLHYAVGEIAKVH
-71 EPLFAMVTDDSSIS
+71 EPLFAMQPDDADVASDNQDSVNEPSEDDSNTIS
-85 ADSVE
+85 DSN
-90 SEDARANLTSTD
+90 ANL
-102 DKPQNTAS
+102 PQS
-110 ENSGSENSNVGET
+110 D
-123 RASSSTSAI
+123 SAQGI
-132 EDFILPDIG
+132 VEDFILPDIG

-152 NVQEGD
+152 NVSEGD
-158 SIEEDQAVVEVMT
+158 QIEEDQAVVEVMT

-181 NAGTVHK
+181 NAGVVHK

-203 FALMVE
+203 FALLVAGE
-209 RSGTNLSGSE
+209 G
-219 SSGSEN
+219 
-225 SESKLSAPEA
+225 A
-235 AKEQQAN
+235 AVDSNQQAVGN
-242 SVSSNKASTKSKAAP
+242 GSSTASAQSGDSTSQQKTSSKDKPTADITP
-257 HLETEAKWKDGEFEP
+257 SKFKEGEYEP
-272 PIAIPGRVL
+272 PVVIEGKVL

-287 RIARE
+287 RVARE
-292 QDLDLSEVSGS
+292 HNIDLSGVTGS
-303 GKKGRILKTDV
+303 GKKGRILKADV
-314 LELAKASQDAVSENT
+314 IALNANNSNAKAK
-329 RSHAS
+329 
-334 NTYEL
+334 EL
-339 KSGTSSQQ
+339 NETSTATAQGST
-347 VTSANSNNNQASGG
+347 VTLTSTSGG
-361 TRVEKV
+361 VRVEKV
-367 RGIQSA
+367 RGIQAA
-373 MAKQMAASVYTIPH
+373 MAKQMSASVYTIPH

-399 IALRKNLKPEF
+399 MALRKMLKPEF
-410 EKKNVKLSFM
+410 EAKDIKLSFM

-425 AMSLALTEFPVIN
+425 ALSLALTEFPIIN
-438 SQLNDEGSEQTYFED
+438 SQLNDDASELTYFDD

-475 RLSLFDIAVQMQDII
+475 NLSLLDIALQMQEII
-490 EQARAGRVSG
+490 NQAREGRIAS

-545 DNDNVTA
+545 EQGNVFA
-552 QNIMAVNWSGDHRII
+552 QHIMAVNWSGDHRII
-567 DGATMVRFN
+567 DGATMVKFN
-576 NLWMSYLTSPE
+576 NLWMSYLAQPE

>member
-46 VQIPAMHAGTVK
+46 VQIPAMHAGVVN

-71 EPLFAMVTDDSSIS
+71 APLFSMTPDD
-85 ADSVE
+85 ADANSDTQ
-90 SEDARANLTSTD
+90 EDAQAEVKDNAAEAATANDS
-102 DKPQNTAS
+102 
-110 ENSGSENSNVGET
+110 
-123 RASSSTSAI
+123 ASSSASNGKHI

-152 NVQEGD
+152 NVAEGD
-158 SIEEDQAVVEVMT
+158 EIEEDQAVVEVMT

-181 NAGTVHK
+181 NAGTVHR
-188 LYHAQGDIA
+188 LYYAQGDIA
-197 KVHTPL
+197 KVHSAL
-203 FALMVE
+203 FALEVVGE
-209 RSGTNLSGSE
+209 ASATNSTADASP
-219 SSGSEN
+219 SSDIG
-225 SESKLSAPEA
+225 
-235 AKEQQAN
+235 
-242 SVSSNKASTKSKAAP
+242 SSNDASQSSVQTQTNGLSPQSTQVAPSKFS
-257 HLETEAKWKDGEFEP
+257 DGEYEP
-272 PIAIPGRVL
+272 PIAIEGKVL

-287 RIARE
+287 RVARE
-292 QDLDLSEVSGS
+292 KNIDLSSVKGS
-303 GKKGRILKTDV
+303 GKKGRILKSDV
-314 LELAKASQDAVSENT
+314 LNLQQPSVGSSTQSAPSSSSSSTSQKGDSSSVNT
-329 RSHAS
+329 VVKGSVR
-334 NTYEL
+334 T
-339 KSGTSSQQ
+339 
-347 VTSANSNNNQASGG
+347 
-361 TRVEKV
+361 EKV
-367 RGIQSA
+367 RGIQAA
-373 MAKQMAASVYTIPH
+373 MAKQMSASVYTIPH
-387 FTVSDEVVMDNL
+387 FTVSDELVMDNL
-399 IALRKNLKPEF
+399 MSLRKLLKPEF
-410 EKKNVKLSFM
+410 EAKNVKLSFM

-425 AMSLALTEFPVIN
+425 AMSLALNEFPVVN
-438 SQLNDEGSEQTYFED
+438 SQLNEDATEISYFAD

-463 IGLLVPNIKGVQ
+463 IGLLVPNIKRVQ
-475 RLSLFDIAVQMQDII
+475 DLSLLDIAVQMQDII
-490 EQARAGRVSG
+490 EQARAGRVAG

-545 DNDNVTA
+545 DEGNVSA

-576 NLWMSYLTSPE
+576 NLWMSYLTQPE

>member
-46 VQIPAMHAGTVK
+46 VQIPAMHAGVVN

-71 EPLFAMVTDDSSIS
+71 APLFSMTPDD
-85 ADSVE
+85 ADANSDTQ
-90 SEDARANLTSTD
+90 EDAQAEVKDN
-102 DKPQNTAS
+102 AS
-110 ENSGSENSNVGET
+110 ETATANDS
-123 RASSSTSAI
+123 ASSGASNGKHI

-152 NVQEGD
+152 NVAEGD
-158 SIEEDQAVVEVMT
+158 EIEEDQAVVEVMT

-181 NAGTVHK
+181 NAGTVHR
-188 LYHAQGDIA
+188 LYYAQGDIA
-197 KVHTPL
+197 KVHSAL
-203 FALMVE
+203 FALEVAGE
-209 RSGTNLSGSE
+209 VTTTSGTDDESPSAKNNASSVVSQSSVNTQTNGS
-219 SSGSEN
+219 SQQSAQVAP
-225 SESKLSAPEA
+225 SKFS
-235 AKEQQAN
+235 
-242 SVSSNKASTKSKAAP
+242 
-257 HLETEAKWKDGEFEP
+257 DGEYEP
-272 PIAIPGRVL
+272 PIAIEGKVL

-287 RIARE
+287 RVARE
-292 QDLDLSEVSGS
+292 KNIDLSTVEGS
-303 GKKGRILKTDV
+303 GKKGRILKSDV
-314 LELAKASQDAVSENT
+314 LNLQ
-329 RSHAS
+329 HS
-334 NTYEL
+334 NVD
-339 KSGTSSQQ
+339 TSSQN
-347 VTSANSNNNQASGG
+347 TSSSAPSSSTAEKGDLNSTSTVLKGSVR
-361 TRVEKV
+361 TEKV
-367 RGIQSA
+367 RGIQAA
-373 MAKQMAASVYTIPH
+373 MAKQMSASVYTIPH
-387 FTVSDEVVMDNL
+387 FTVSDELVMDNL
-399 IALRKNLKPEF
+399 MSLRKLLKPEF
-410 EKKNVKLSFM
+410 EAKNVKLSFM

-425 AMSLALTEFPVIN
+425 AMSLALNEFPVIN
-438 SQLNDEGSEQTYFED
+438 SQLNEDATEISYFAD

-463 IGLLVPNIKGVQ
+463 IGLLVPNIKRVQ
-475 RLSLFDIAVQMQDII
+475 DLSLLDIAVQMQDII
-490 EQARAGRVSG
+490 EQARAGRVAG

-545 DNDNVTA
+545 DEGNVSA

-576 NLWMSYLTSPE
+576 NLWMSYLTQPE

>member
-46 VQIPAMHAGTVK
+46 VQIPAMHAGVVN

-71 EPLFAMVTDDSSIS
+71 APLFSMTPDD
-85 ADSVE
+85 ADANSDTH
-90 SEDARANLTSTD
+90 EDAQAEVKDN
-102 DKPQNTAS
+102 AS
-110 ENSGSENSNVGET
+110 ETATANDS
-123 RASSSTSAI
+123 ASSGASNSKHI

-152 NVQEGD
+152 NVAEGD
-158 SIEEDQAVVEVMT
+158 EIEEDQAVVEVMT

-181 NAGTVHK
+181 NAGTVHR
-188 LYHAQGDIA
+188 LYYAQGDIA
-197 KVHTPL
+197 KVHSAL
-203 FALMVE
+203 FALEVAGE
-209 RSGTNLSGSE
+209 ATTTSGTNDESPSANNSASSVVSQSSVNTQTNGS
-219 SSGSEN
+219 SQQSAQVAP
-225 SESKLSAPEA
+225 SKFS
-235 AKEQQAN
+235 
-242 SVSSNKASTKSKAAP
+242 
-257 HLETEAKWKDGEFEP
+257 DGEYEP
-272 PIAIPGRVL
+272 PIAIEGKVL

-287 RIARE
+287 RVARE
-292 QDLDLSEVSGS
+292 KNIDLSTVEGS
-303 GKKGRILKTDV
+303 GKKGRILKSDV
-314 LELAKASQDAVSENT
+314 LNLQ
-329 RSHAS
+329 HS
-334 NTYEL
+334 NVD
-339 KSGTSSQQ
+339 TSSQNS
-347 VTSANSNNNQASGG
+347 TSSAPSSSNAEKGDSNSTSTVLKGSVR
-361 TRVEKV
+361 TEKV
-367 RGIQSA
+367 RGIQAA
-373 MAKQMAASVYTIPH
+373 MAKQMSASVYTIPH
-387 FTVSDEVVMDNL
+387 FTVSDELVMDNL
-399 IALRKNLKPEF
+399 MALRKLLKPEF
-410 EKKNVKLSFM
+410 EAKNVKLSFM

-425 AMSLALTEFPVIN
+425 AMSLALNEFPVIN
-438 SQLNDEGSEQTYFED
+438 SQLNEDATEISYFAD

-463 IGLLVPNIKGVQ
+463 IGLLVPNIKRVQ
-475 RLSLFDIAVQMQDII
+475 DLSLLEIAVQMQDII
-490 EQARAGRVSG
+490 EQARAGRVAG

-545 DNDNVTA
+545 DEGNVSA

-576 NLWMSYLTSPE
+576 NLWMSYLTQPE

>member
-46 VQIPAMHAGTVK
+46 VQIPAMHAGVVN

-71 EPLFAMVTDDSSIS
+71 APLFSMTPDD
-85 ADSVE
+85 ADANSDTH
-90 SEDARANLTSTD
+90 EDAQAEVKDN
-102 DKPQNTAS
+102 AS
-110 ENSGSENSNVGET
+110 ETATANDS
-123 RASSSTSAI
+123 ASSSASNGKHI

-152 NVQEGD
+152 NVAEGD
-158 SIEEDQAVVEVMT
+158 EIEEDQAVVEVMT

-181 NAGTVHK
+181 NAGTVHR
-188 LYHAQGDIA
+188 LYYAQGDIA
-197 KVHTPL
+197 KVHSAL
-203 FALMVE
+203 FALEVAGE
-209 RSGTNLSGSE
+209 ATTTSGTDDE
-219 SSGSEN
+219 S
-225 SESKLSAPEA
+225 LSANNSA
-235 AKEQQAN
+235 SSVASQSSVTVQTNGSSQQSAQ
-242 SVSSNKASTKSKAAP
+242 VAPSKFS
-257 HLETEAKWKDGEFEP
+257 DGEYEP
-272 PIAIPGRVL
+272 PIAIEGKVL

-287 RIARE
+287 RVARE
-292 QDLDLSEVSGS
+292 KNIDLSTVEGS
-303 GKKGRILKTDV
+303 GKKGRILKSDV
-314 LELAKASQDAVSENT
+314 LNLQ
-329 RSHAS
+329 HS
-334 NTYEL
+334 NVD
-339 KSGTSSQQ
+339 TSSQNSRSSAPSSSTAEKGDLNS
-347 VTSANSNNNQASGG
+347 TSTVLKGSVR
-361 TRVEKV
+361 TEKV
-367 RGIQSA
+367 RGIQAA
-373 MAKQMAASVYTIPH
+373 MAKQMSASVYTIPH
-387 FTVSDEVVMDNL
+387 FTVSDELVMDNL
-399 IALRKNLKPEF
+399 MSLRKLLKPEF
-410 EKKNVKLSFM
+410 EAKNVKLSFM

-425 AMSLALTEFPVIN
+425 AMSLALNEFPVVN
-438 SQLNDEGSEQTYFED
+438 SQLNEDATEISYFAD

-463 IGLLVPNIKGVQ
+463 IGLLVPNIKRVQ
-475 RLSLFDIAVQMQDII
+475 DLSLLDIAVQMQVII
-490 EQARAGRVSG
+490 EQARAGRVAG

-545 DNDNVTA
+545 DEGNVSA

-576 NLWMSYLTSPE
+576 NLWMSYLTQPE

>member
-46 VQIPAMHAGTVK
+46 VQIPAMHAGVVN

-71 EPLFAMVTDDSSIS
+71 APLFSMTPDDANANS
-85 ADSVE
+85 DTQ
-90 SEDARANLTSTD
+90 EDAQAEVKDN
-102 DKPQNTAS
+102 AS
-110 ENSGSENSNVGET
+110 ETATANDS
-123 RASSSTSAI
+123 ASSGASNGKHI

-152 NVQEGD
+152 NVAEGD
-158 SIEEDQAVVEVMT
+158 EIEEDQAVVEVMT

-181 NAGTVHK
+181 NAGTVHR
-188 LYHAQGDIA
+188 LYYAQGDIA
-197 KVHTPL
+197 KVHSAL
-203 FALMVE
+203 FALEVAGE
-209 RSGTNLSGSE
+209 VTTSSGTNDESPSANNSASSVASQSSVNTQTNGS
-219 SSGSEN
+219 SQQSAQVAP
-225 SESKLSAPEA
+225 SKFS
-235 AKEQQAN
+235 
-242 SVSSNKASTKSKAAP
+242 
-257 HLETEAKWKDGEFEP
+257 DGEYEP
-272 PIAIPGRVL
+272 PIAIEGKVL

-287 RIARE
+287 RVARE
-292 QDLDLSEVSGS
+292 KNIDLSSVEGS
-303 GKKGRILKTDV
+303 GKKGRILKSDV
-314 LELAKASQDAVSENT
+314 LNLQ
-329 RSHAS
+329 HS
-334 NTYEL
+334 NVD
-339 KSGTSSQQ
+339 TSSQSS
-347 VTSANSNNNQASGG
+347 TSSAPSSSTAEKGDLNSTSTVLKGSVR
-361 TRVEKV
+361 TEKV
-367 RGIQSA
+367 RGIQAA
-373 MAKQMAASVYTIPH
+373 MAKQMSASVYTIPH
-387 FTVSDEVVMDNL
+387 FTVSDELVMDNL
-399 IALRKNLKPEF
+399 MSLRKLLKPEF
-410 EKKNVKLSFM
+410 EAKNVKLSFM

-425 AMSLALTEFPVIN
+425 AMSLALNEFPVVN
-438 SQLNDEGSEQTYFED
+438 SQLNEDATEISYFAD

-463 IGLLVPNIKGVQ
+463 IGLLVPNIKRVQ
-475 RLSLFDIAVQMQDII
+475 DLSLLEIAVQMQDII
-490 EQARAGRVSG
+490 EQARAGRVAG

-545 DNDNVTA
+545 DEGNVSA

-576 NLWMSYLTSPE
+576 NLWMSYLTQPE

>member
-46 VQIPAMHAGTVK
+46 VQIPAMHAGVVN

-71 EPLFAMVTDDSSIS
+71 APLFSMTPDD
-85 ADSVE
+85 ADANSDTQ
-90 SEDARANLTSTD
+90 EDAQAEVKDNAAETATANVS
-102 DKPQNTAS
+102 
-110 ENSGSENSNVGET
+110 
-123 RASSSTSAI
+123 ASSSASNGKHI

-152 NVQEGD
+152 NVAEGD
-158 SIEEDQAVVEVMT
+158 EIEEDQAVVEVMT

-181 NAGTVHK
+181 NAGTVHR
-188 LYHAQGDIA
+188 LYYAQGDIA
-197 KVHTPL
+197 KVHSAL
-203 FALMVE
+203 FALEVVGE
-209 RSGTNLSGSE
+209 ASATNSTADASP
-219 SSGSEN
+219 SSHTG
-225 SESKLSAPEA
+225 
-235 AKEQQAN
+235 
-242 SVSSNKASTKSKAAP
+242 SSNVASQSSVQTQTNGLSQQSTQVAPSKFS
-257 HLETEAKWKDGEFEP
+257 DGEYEP
-272 PIAIPGRVL
+272 PIAIEGKVL

-287 RIARE
+287 RVARE
-292 QDLDLSEVSGS
+292 KNIDLSSVKGS
-303 GKKGRILKTDV
+303 GKKGRILKSDV
-314 LELAKASQDAVSENT
+314 LNLQQPSVGSSTQSAPSSSSSSTSQKGDSSSVNT
-329 RSHAS
+329 VVKGSVR
-334 NTYEL
+334 T
-339 KSGTSSQQ
+339 
-347 VTSANSNNNQASGG
+347 
-361 TRVEKV
+361 EKV
-367 RGIQSA
+367 RGIQAA
-373 MAKQMAASVYTIPH
+373 MAKQMSASVYTIPH
-387 FTVSDEVVMDNL
+387 FTVSDELVMDNL
-399 IALRKNLKPEF
+399 MSLRKLLKPEF
-410 EKKNVKLSFM
+410 EAKNVKLSFM

-425 AMSLALTEFPVIN
+425 AMSLALNEFPVVN
-438 SQLNDEGSEQTYFED
+438 SQLNEDATEISYFAD

-463 IGLLVPNIKGVQ
+463 IGLLVPNIKRVQ
-475 RLSLFDIAVQMQDII
+475 DLSLLEIAVQMQDII
-490 EQARAGRVSG
+490 EQARAGRVAG

-545 DNDNVTA
+545 DEGNVSA

-576 NLWMSYLTSPE
+576 NLWMSYLTQPE

>member
-46 VQIPAMHAGTVK
+46 VQIPAMHAGVVN

-71 EPLFAMVTDDSSIS
+71 APLFSMTPDD
-85 ADSVE
+85 ADANSDTH
-90 SEDARANLTSTD
+90 EDAQAEVKDN
-102 DKPQNTAS
+102 AS
-110 ENSGSENSNVGET
+110 ETATANDS
-123 RASSSTSAI
+123 ASSGASNGKHI

-152 NVQEGD
+152 NVAEGD
-158 SIEEDQAVVEVMT
+158 EIEEDQAVVEVMT

-181 NAGTVHK
+181 NAGTVHR
-188 LYHAQGDIA
+188 LYYAQGDIA
-197 KVHTPL
+197 KVHSAL
-203 FALMVE
+203 FALEVAGE
-209 RSGTNLSGSE
+209 VTTTSGTDDESPSAKNNASSVASQSSVNTQTNGS
-219 SSGSEN
+219 SQQSAQIAP
-225 SESKLSAPEA
+225 SKFS
-235 AKEQQAN
+235 
-242 SVSSNKASTKSKAAP
+242 
-257 HLETEAKWKDGEFEP
+257 DGEYEP
-272 PIAIPGRVL
+272 PIAIEGKVL

-287 RIARE
+287 RVARE
-292 QDLDLSEVSGS
+292 KNIDLSTVEGS
-303 GKKGRILKTDV
+303 GKKGRILKSDV
-314 LELAKASQDAVSENT
+314 LNLQ
-329 RSHAS
+329 HS
-334 NTYEL
+334 NVD
-339 KSGTSSQQ
+339 TSSQN
-347 VTSANSNNNQASGG
+347 TSSSAPSSSTAEKGDLNSTSTVLKGSVR
-361 TRVEKV
+361 TEKV
-367 RGIQSA
+367 RGIQAA
-373 MAKQMAASVYTIPH
+373 MAKQMSASVYTIPH
-387 FTVSDEVVMDNL
+387 FTVSDELVMDNL
-399 IALRKNLKPEF
+399 MSLRKLLKPEF
-410 EKKNVKLSFM
+410 EAKNVKLSFM

-425 AMSLALTEFPVIN
+425 AMSLALNEFPVIN
-438 SQLNDEGSEQTYFED
+438 SQLNEDATEISYFAD

-463 IGLLVPNIKGVQ
+463 IGLLVPNIKRVQ
-475 RLSLFDIAVQMQDII
+475 DLSLLDIAVQMQVII
-490 EQARAGRVSG
+490 EQARAGRVAG

-545 DNDNVTA
+545 DEGNVSA

-576 NLWMSYLTSPE
+576 NLWMSYLTQPE

>member
-46 VQIPAMHAGTVK
+46 VQIPAMHAGVVN

-71 EPLFAMVTDDSSIS
+71 APLFSMTPDD
-85 ADSVE
+85 ADANSDTQ
-90 SEDARANLTSTD
+90 EDARAEVKDNASE
-102 DKPQNTAS
+102 TAS
-110 ENSGSENSNVGET
+110 VNDS
-123 RASSSTSAI
+123 ASSSASNGKHI

-152 NVQEGD
+152 NVAEGD
-158 SIEEDQAVVEVMT
+158 EIEEDQAVVEVMT

-181 NAGTVHK
+181 NAGTVHR
-188 LYHAQGDIA
+188 LYYAQGDIA
-197 KVHTPL
+197 KVHSAL
-203 FALMVE
+203 FALEVAGE
-209 RSGTNLSGSE
+209 VTTTSGTNDDSPSANNNASSVASQSSVNTQTNGS
-219 SSGSEN
+219 SQQ
-225 SESKLSAPEA
+225 SA
-235 AKEQQAN
+235 Q
-242 SVSSNKASTKSKAAP
+242 VAP
-257 HLETEAKWKDGEFEP
+257 LKFSDGEYEP
-272 PIAIPGRVL
+272 PIAIEGKVL

-287 RIARE
+287 RVARE
-292 QDLDLSEVSGS
+292 KNIDLSTVEGS
-303 GKKGRILKTDV
+303 GKKGRILKSDV
-314 LELAKASQDAVSENT
+314 LNLQ
-329 RSHAS
+329 HS
-334 NTYEL
+334 NVD
-339 KSGTSSQQ
+339 TSSQSS
-347 VTSANSNNNQASGG
+347 TSSAPSSSNAEKGDSNSTSTVLKGSVR
-361 TRVEKV
+361 TEKV
-367 RGIQSA
+367 RGIQAA
-373 MAKQMAASVYTIPH
+373 MAKQMSASVYTIPH
-387 FTVSDEVVMDNL
+387 FTVSDELVMDNL
-399 IALRKNLKPEF
+399 MALRKLLKPEF
-410 EKKNVKLSFM
+410 EAKNVKLSFM

-425 AMSLALTEFPVIN
+425 AMSLALNEFPVIN
-438 SQLNDEGSEQTYFED
+438 SQLNEDATEISYFAD

-463 IGLLVPNIKGVQ
+463 IGLLVPNIKRVQ
-475 RLSLFDIAVQMQDII
+475 DLSLLDIAVQMQDII
-490 EQARAGRVSG
+490 EQARAGRVAG

-545 DNDNVTA
+545 DEGNVSA

-576 NLWMSYLTSPE
+576 NLWMSYLTQPE

>member
-46 VQIPAMHAGTVK
+46 VQIPAMHAGVVN

-71 EPLFAMVTDDSSIS
+71 APLFSMTPDD
-85 ADSVE
+85 ADANSDTH
-90 SEDARANLTSTD
+90 EDAQAEVKDN
-102 DKPQNTAS
+102 AS
-110 ENSGSENSNVGET
+110 ETATANDS
-123 RASSSTSAI
+123 ASSGASNGKHI

-152 NVQEGD
+152 NVAEGD
-158 SIEEDQAVVEVMT
+158 EIEEDQAVVEVMT

-181 NAGTVHK
+181 NAGTVHR
-188 LYHAQGDIA
+188 LYYAQGDIA
-197 KVHTPL
+197 KVHSAL
-203 FALMVE
+203 FALEVAGE
-209 RSGTNLSGSE
+209 VTTTSGTDDESPSANNSASSVASQSSVNTQTNGS
-219 SSGSEN
+219 SQQSAQIAP
-225 SESKLSAPEA
+225 SKFS
-235 AKEQQAN
+235 
-242 SVSSNKASTKSKAAP
+242 
-257 HLETEAKWKDGEFEP
+257 DGEYEP
-272 PIAIPGRVL
+272 PIAIEGKVL

-287 RIARE
+287 RVARE
-292 QDLDLSEVSGS
+292 KNIDLSTVEGS
-303 GKKGRILKTDV
+303 GKKGRVLKSDV
-314 LELAKASQDAVSENT
+314 LNLQ
-329 RSHAS
+329 HS
-334 NTYEL
+334 NVD
-339 KSGTSSQQ
+339 TSSQNS
-347 VTSANSNNNQASGG
+347 TSSAPSSSNAEKGDLNSTSTVVKGSVR
-361 TRVEKV
+361 TEKV
-367 RGIQSA
+367 RGIQAA
-373 MAKQMAASVYTIPH
+373 MAKQMSASVYTIPH
-387 FTVSDEVVMDNL
+387 FTVSDELVMDNL
-399 IALRKNLKPEF
+399 MALRNLLKPEF
-410 EKKNVKLSFM
+410 EAKNVKLSFM

-425 AMSLALTEFPVIN
+425 AMSLALNEFPVVN
-438 SQLNDEGSEQTYFED
+438 SQLNEDATEISYFAD

-463 IGLLVPNIKGVQ
+463 IGLLVPNIKRVQ
-475 RLSLFDIAVQMQDII
+475 NLSLLDIAVQMQDII
-490 EQARAGRVSG
+490 EQARAGRVAG

-545 DNDNVTA
+545 DEGNVSA

-576 NLWMSYLTSPE
+576 NLWMSYLTQPE